1 VFWVAFALCSTQT
14 VFSRLKNVILTIFA
28 NMFALF
34 FKRGLGVLRNRGWV
48 LHNPTK
54 PAHEVRIA
62 PTYEH
67 MFKPYFVG
75 CGTF

>member
-1 VFWVAFALCSTQT
+1 
-14 VFSRLKNVILTIFA
+14 
-28 NMFALF
+28 MFALF